1 MRAMTQEEIV
11 AALNNALTAE
21 LGAVEM
27 YTAHVRAIQEPGIAQ
42 AVEAI
47 RDVEQGHARALTER
61 IRALGG
67 EPVSPGGA
75 ATVTGR
81 AAGAATAQAGTAE
94 MLRLELAEEQKAIVD
109 YANAIAHIMDD
120 EVTLDLLEENLS
132 DEIQHSRWMKARI
145 LELEKRRA

>member
-42 AVEAI
+42 
-47 RDVEQGHARALTER
+47 ER